1 MNSKNTANQEEIN
14 KFDKLAKEWWDP
26 NGKFAPLHKFNP
38 IRQEYL
44 INQISNHFQLDLDKE
59 KSFADLSILDVGCG
73 GGLLCEPFAR
83 LGANVTGIDA
93 AKSNI
98 EVAKIHMNESGLNI
112 SYLNKNPEE
121 IKEKKFDVILSME
134 IIEHVDDVNFF
145 IESCV
150 NLIKPTG
157 LIFFASLNNTL
168 MSFALAIVGAEYI
181 LRWLPIGTHDWKKF
195 ISPNDIINKVSK
207 HFLTH
212 IETKG
217 VTFNPIRNKWNLSDN
232 TDVNYMCYFKKD

>member
-14 KFDKLAKEWWDP
+14 KFDKLAREWWDP

-73 GGLLCEPFAR
+73 GGLLCEPLAR

-112 SYLNKNPEE
+112 NYLNKKPEE
-121 IKEKKFDVILSME
+121 IKEKKFDVILCME

-150 NLIKPTG
+150 NLIKPNG
-157 LIFFASLNNTL
+157 LIFFASLNKTL